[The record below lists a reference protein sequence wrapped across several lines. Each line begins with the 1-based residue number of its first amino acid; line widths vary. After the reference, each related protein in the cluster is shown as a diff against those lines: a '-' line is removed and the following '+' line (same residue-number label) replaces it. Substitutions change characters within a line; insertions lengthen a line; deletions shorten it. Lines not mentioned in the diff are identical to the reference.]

1 MQVVSMKIVDNIQW
15 VEDQFSQCQLGDKRR
30 TSRLQTVA
38 KNMLASPE
46 QSLPAQNDCWS
57 DVKAVYRLFDCDEV
71 TYTSIASGH
80 WENTK
85 QTKPGTYL
93 LISDTTDIDHFT
105 HQATLGLGM
114 LGSGTGRGL
123 QQHSCLMFD
132 CDRKQVIGQAG
143 GMLHK
148 RKRVSKN
155 ETRKQRL
162 ERFRESSLWGAVVD
176 QVGSPPTGSHW
187 IHVFDAYGDNFE
199 AMCHIAQ
206 NQCDFVIRAAK
217 FHRTVCDQNGE
228 EISLEETLESAEK
241 LGSYDL
247 FIRSRQGVKSRTAKI
262 EVSAT
267 KFTFSAPR
275 ICSSWVKQCG
285 ISSITVNAV
294 IVSEVSAPEGVK
306 PIRWVLLTT
315 LPVETFE
322 QAWTVIDH
330 YEHRWLIEEYHKVL
344 KTGCSLERHA
354 LREASRLEPLIGLI
368 GVIGTRLLQ
377 LKLLGRHDHQ
387 AQARSHVP
395 AGWLRAMRLARPK
408 VQLTGMTV
416 YQFIRELAKMGGF
429 LGRKHDGEPGW
440 QTVWRGYRKLQS
452 LLDALELTAKT

>member
-1 MQVVSMKIVDNIQW
+1 MKIADNSQW
-15 VEDQFSQCQLGDKRR
+15 VEDQFSGCQLGDKRR
-30 TSRLQTVA
+30 TTRLQNVA
-38 KNMLASPE
+38 RNMLANPE
-46 QSLPAQNDCWS
+46 QSLTAQNERWA
-57 DVKAVYRLFDCDEV
+57 DVKAAYRLFDCDDV
-71 TYTSIASGH
+71 TYDSIASAH
-80 WENTK
+80 WENTR

-93 LISDTTDIDHFT
+93 LISDTTDIDHFS
-105 HQATLGLGM
+105 HKATKGLGM
-114 LGSGTGRGL
+114 LGSGVGRGL

-132 CDRKQVIGQAG
+132 SGRKQIVGQAG
-143 GMLHK
+143 GTLHK
-148 RKRVSKN
+148 RKRVLKN

-176 QVGSPPTGSHW
+176 QVGSPPEGSQW

-199 AMCHIAQ
+199 AMCHVAQ
-206 NQCDFVIRAAK
+206 NHCDFVIRAAK
-217 FHRTVCDQNGE
+217 FHRTVCDQQGE
-228 EISLEETLESAEK
+228 AVALDDALKDAEI

-267 KFTFSAPR
+267 TVTFSAPR

-285 ISSITVNAV
+285 VADIKVNAV
-294 IVSEVSAPEGVK
+294 VVSEVGAPKGVK

-315 LPVETFE
+315 LPISSFE
-322 QAWTVIDH
+322 DAWKVIEH

-354 LREASRLEPLIGLI
+354 LRDASRLEPLIGLI

-377 LKLLGRHDHQ
+377 LKLLGRHDQ
-387 AQARSHVP
+387 EAKARTHIPS
-395 AGWLRAMRLARPK
+395 GWLRAMKLARPK
-408 VQLTGMTV
+408 IQLTGMTV

-429 LGRKHDGEPGW
+429 LGRKSDGEPGW
-440 QTVWRGYRKLQS
+440 QTIWRGYRKLQS
-452 LLDALELTAKT
+452 LLDAMKLTANT